1 MNITPAQK
9 LAALYNNA
17 CQVGKGVLR
26 ERGRDQMTVEQ
37 AQKLLDERGGPT
49 YFDYCHGREM
59 KVDVD
64 SDREDGRLYDRAYGA
79 GAYKMVLMNVATGGS
94 EEDRLIEGNVYEDGE

>member
-1 MNITPAQK
+1 MDITPAQK

-17 CQVGKGVLR
+17 CQVGRGVLR

-37 AQKLLDERGGPT
+37 AQELLDQRQGIT

-64 SDREDGRLYDRAYGA
+64 DLNEDGRLYDRAYGE
-79 GAYKMVLMNVATGGS
+79 GAYALVMMNLETGGS
-94 EEDRLIEGNVYEDGE
+94 EQDKLIDGNVHDK